1 MNIDYLLLRAEIEM
15 VLERKRQNFAV
26 KLMQHNEQCPR
37 LASSG
42 ISKLVRL
49 RYLNLSGSSISSL
62 TLSHGLQ
69 CVDLRQLH
77 LSERRGGLVS
87 EQGLVQMTKIIT
99 SLHHLSLASS
109 CITDLG
115 LVEIVSSLARLEHLD
130 VRRCAGLTSGVLPPL
145 AHLAPNL
152 NTLLISGCSAIH
164 PEVVKSV
171 VPHLKYIKT
180 IDL

>member
-1 MNIDYLLLRAEIEM
+1 M
-15 VLERKRQNFAV
+15 VLERKRQSFAV
-26 KLMQHNEQCPR
+26 ELMQSNAECSRPAR
-37 LASSG
+37 SG
-42 ISKLVRL
+42 ISKLLKL

-62 TLSHGLQ
+62 SLSHGLQ
-69 CVDLRQLH
+69 CVELRQLH
-77 LSERRGGLVS
+77 LSDCRGGLVS
-87 EQGLVQMTKIIT
+87 EQGLVQVTKILT

-130 VRRCAGLTSGVLPPL
+130 VRRCVGLTSGVLPPL
-145 AHLAPNL
+145 PHIAPNL
-152 NTLLISGCSAIH
+152 NTLLISGCSSIH
-164 PEVVKSV
+164 PDAVKSV

>member
-1 MNIDYLLLRAEIEM
+1 M
-15 VLERKRQNFAV
+15 VLERKRQRFAV
-26 KLMQHNEQCPR
+26 ELMQHNEEGVR
-37 LASSG
+37 LCRSG
-42 ISKLVRL
+42 ISKLMKL

-77 LSERRGGLVS
+77 LSDCRGGLVS
-87 EQGLVQMTKIIT
+87 EQGLVQLTKIIT
-99 SLHHLSLASS
+99 GLHHLSLASS

-115 LVEIVSSLARLEHLD
+115 LVEILSCLARLEHLD
-130 VRRCAGLTSGVLPPL
+130 VRRCGGLTSGVLPPL

-152 NTLLISGCSAIH
+152 NTLLISGCPAIY
-164 PEVVKSV
+164 PEAVKSV

>member
-1 MNIDYLLLRAEIEM
+1 M
-15 VLERKRQNFAV
+15 VLERKRQSFAV
-26 KLMQHNEQCPR
+26 ELMQSNAECSRPAR
-37 LASSG
+37 SG
-42 ISKLVRL
+42 ISKLLKL
-49 RYLNLSGSSISSL
+49 RYLDLSGSSISSL
-62 TLSHGLQ
+62 SLSHGLQ
-69 CVDLRQLH
+69 CVELRQLH
-77 LSERRGGLVS
+77 LSDCRGGLVS
-87 EQGLVQMTKIIT
+87 EQGLVQVTKILT

-130 VRRCAGLTSGVLPPL
+130 VRRCVGLTSGVLPPL
-145 AHLAPNL
+145 PHIAPNL

-164 PEVVKSV
+164 PDAVKSV